1 MADGPGIKINKDE
14 FVQRMRKRFGT
25 LRTLGA
31 SPRILGQPEWRFA
44 RGWSGEDV
52 DSRVRCCAE
61 DKLSS
66 MPECPEVMDVEALN
80 TYVTTNG
87 LLLNKIELEN
97 LVSYYGDGSGGT
109 RLLTFL
115 RELSVDTRGEDPQYS
130 TMYAPQSPNEAHLAL
145 SGVSHIEFGVAYKP
159 FPKHW
164 GVPPNAQMKGHDGI
178 MRDLPGG
185 YGKGNVPMYN
195 WVQGNMQAD
204 KKSETNERG
213 VKPYPYGNYS
223 L

>member
-1 MADGPGIKINKDE
+1 
-14 FVQRMRKRFGT
+14 
-25 LRTLGA
+25 
-31 SPRILGQPEWRFA
+31 
-44 RGWSGEDV
+44 
-52 DSRVRCCAE
+52 
-61 DKLSS
+61 

-97 LVSYYGDGSGGT
+97 LCEYYGDGSGNT
-109 RLLTFL
+109 SLLTFL
-115 RELSVDTRGEDPQYS
+115 REISVDTRGEDPKYS
-130 TMYAPQSPNEAHLAL
+130 SMYAPQSPNEAHLAL

-185 YGKGNVPMYN
+185 YGKGNAPMYN